1 MFFWS
6 GFQKEFKELFAGDLP
21 CKKLQVMES
30 EKSQEQVIK
39 CNIVGEINEL
49 EICCVS
55 LERWTIYP
63 LLKVSVLYFCK
74 EIFFF
79 LY

>member
-39 CNIVGEINEL
+39 CNIVGEINGL